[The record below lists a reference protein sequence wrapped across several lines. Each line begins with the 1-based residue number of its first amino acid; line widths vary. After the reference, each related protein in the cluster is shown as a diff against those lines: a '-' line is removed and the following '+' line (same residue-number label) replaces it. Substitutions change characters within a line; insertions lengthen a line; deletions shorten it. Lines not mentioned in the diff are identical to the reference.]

1 MNQLFYDITNNL
13 QQYQQY
19 GTPPWFSGVSYPL
32 YSRVYY
38 LLQVYESQIGSN
50 TNTPGTDSTWV
61 ALGGN
66 VQGVETGTIIDFA
79 GLVAPTGCCQKC
91 DGTALSRTTYANLYT
106 KITQTQTVTTSNG
119 SPIVTGL
126 TNCDTTMY
134 PGMAIESSN
143 FAGGTTILTVDRTTQ
158 VTMFE

>member
-1 MNQLFYDITNNL
+1 MNYQTGWTDPYELNILTNPAALPIPRGQMNQLFYDITNNL

-79 GLVAPTGCCQKC
+79 GLVAPTGVPK
-91 DGTALSRTTYANLYT
+91 
-106 KITQTQTVTTSNG
+106 V
-119 SPIVTGL
+119 
-126 TNCDTTMY
+126 
-134 PGMAIESSN
+134 
-143 FAGGTTILTVDRTTQ
+143 
-158 VTMFE
+158 